1 MNKQIE
7 LAYYK
12 ETKRTFVYKTKKD
25 NSLVTSV
32 YLEKC
37 QMPAEPPKSVTV
49 TVEFE

>member
-1 MNKQIE
+1 MKKQIE

-12 ETKRTFVYKTKKD
+12 ETKHTFVYKTKED

-32 YLEKC
+32 YLVKT
-37 QMPAEPPKSVTV
+37 QMPADIPKKITV